1 MLGETIKA
9 ARESQ
14 GLIQEQLA
22 AKLKTDVSRVSRWER
37 GTENMN
43 LKRTRDAARVLKIP
57 RERLIAAVLQTVLER
72 AEIDYTV
79 NVQARKAKSVNAGLQ
94 LKKLRLKQDV
104 SVSEL
109 ARRLGV
115 ARSRVHELE
124 TGLTGLKPH
133 TAWWYADALEV
144 DHKEPVRLALQDSV
158 NRYCS
163 GDFTVTLR

>member
-1 MLGETIKA
+1 MLGETIRS

-14 GLIQEQLA
+14 GLIQQQLA
-22 AKLKTDVSRVSRWER
+22 EKLKTDVSRVSRWER

-57 RERLIAAVLQTVLER
+57 RERLIAAILQTVLTR
-72 AEIDYTV
+72 AEIEYAV
-79 NVQARKAKSVNAGLQ
+79 AVSPRKVRPVNAGVELQ
-94 LKKLRLKQDV
+94 KLRLKHGI

-133 TAWWYADALEV
+133 TAWWYAESLGI

-158 NRYCS
+158 SRYCT
-163 GDFTVTLR
+163 GDFAVTLR

>member
-1 MLGETIKA
+1 MLGDTIRA

-14 GLIQEQLA
+14 GLIQEELA

-37 GTENMN
+37 GTENMT
-43 LKRTRDAARVLKIP
+43 LKRTREASRVLKIP
-57 RERLIAAVLQTVLER
+57 RERLIAAVLQTLLSR
-72 AEIDYTV
+72 AEVDYKV
-79 NVQARKAKSVNAGLQ
+79 AVSASKSKAISAGSA
-94 LKKLRLKQDV
+94 LKKLRLERGV

-124 TGLTGLKPH
+124 SGATGLKPH

-144 DHKEPVRLALQDSV
+144 DHKEPVRLSLQDAV
-158 NRYCS
+158 WRYC
-163 GDFTVTLR
+163 GEDFTVSLR